1 MIGQKRVKK
10 YEAIRANT
18 HLLIELMIMQ
28 SCLDSF
34 IGGTPFNVGIFTHVL
49 QLTYT

>member
-28 SCLDSF
+28 SSLCLDSF
-34 IGGTPFNVGIFTHVL
+34 IVGTPI
-49 QLTYT
+49 